1 MRLFSR
7 ASESSGPTP
16 QPVPQA
22 ILDAVDVMSN
32 HVAGTGDAPRELA
45 SPSHSASPFLQ
56 TVTGETLNV
65 TSGGVTGSQRSVSDA
80 SGQRVPTWWGR
91 YISADN
97 KRAIMMIGG
106 AFVVALIA
114 GGITWYF
121 LRSPSEEA
129 AISVGFVDE
138 TPVTPVAPE
147 TPVDK
152 APYAA
157 DTPNYLTIDTETVTP
172 ESLGTLL
179 SQAGTKMLAA
189 NMIGPVE
196 FLPTDKNNNP
206 IAFSRF
212 AYLMNIELS
221 EELLASLGESFSLY
235 IYNDNKKARIGLVLL
250 LKDPAKAGKLI
261 TSQESALPLLFRT
274 VLYQGVSLARGLEFR
289 SGAYKTMQVRF
300 VNVDATQGLSFDY
313 VLRGNEWFIGTSKD
327 TLRMILDQRP

>member
-1 MRLFSR
+1 
-7 ASESSGPTP
+7 
-16 QPVPQA
+16 
-22 ILDAVDVMSN
+22 
-32 HVAGTGDAPRELA
+32 
-45 SPSHSASPFLQ
+45 
-56 TVTGETLNV
+56 
-65 TSGGVTGSQRSVSDA
+65 
-80 SGQRVPTWWGR
+80 
-91 YISADN
+91 
-97 KRAIMMIGG
+97 MIGG

-114 GGITWYF
+114 GSITWYF
-121 LRSPSEEA
+121 LRSPSEET

-138 TPVTPVAPE
+138 TPVTPVTPE

-196 FLPTDKNNNP
+196 FLLTDKNNNP

-235 IYNDNKKARIGLVLL
+235 IYNDNKKARIGLALL
-250 LKDPAKAGKLI
+250 LKDSAKAGKLI

-274 VLYQGVSLARGLEFR
+274 VLYQGVSLARGIEFR